1 MQLITFIPR
10 NLGSIALFQPL
21 AEWAGS
27 SQKRIKQLRVGC
39 VAMFVVANV
48 CVIASVVN
56 FVRYAIQSRQGY
68 HMTSPK

>member
-1 MQLITFIPR
+1 MQLITAIPR

-39 VAMFVVANV
+39 FGLCVAANV
-48 CVIASVVN
+48 CVIASA
-56 FVRYAIQSRQGY
+56 FKIVRYAIESRQGY

>member
-1 MQLITFIPR
+1 MQLITAIPR

-39 VAMFVVANV
+39 VGLCVAANV
-48 CVIASVVN
+48 CVIASA
-56 FVRYAIQSRQGY
+56 FKIVRYAIESRQGY

>member
-1 MQLITFIPR
+1 MQLITAIPR

-39 VAMFVVANV
+39 VGLCAVANV

-56 FVRYAIQSRQGY
+56 FVGKYAVQSRHGY
-68 HMTSPK
+68 HMTFP